1 MAGKIKG
8 IIVEIGGDTTGLN
21 KALKIAN
28 DGTKS
33 LQSELKQVNAALK
46 FDPQNVD
53 LLAQK
58 QKLLTQAIDDT
69 KAKVTALKQAK
80 EKADKDMANGTEISE
95 TQYRKLEREISFAET
110 ALKDLETQ
118 AKKSKISLDGVG
130 DGVVKAGGEIS
141 SVGQSLSP
149 VSAAVAGIGIAAVTM
164 AQQFTDSMAKV
175 STIADTTQVPMKELE
190 SQILGLSDQT
200 GISANL
206 IAEDVYNAIS
216 AGQDTADAVNFVTE
230 STKLAKAGFAE
241 SSQSL
246 DILTTILNAYGLEA
260 EEVTNVS
267 DMLIQTQNKGK
278 TTVAELSASMGKI
291 IPTAKGQNVALDQ
304 LCVSYATMT
313 AKGIAT
319 AETTTYLNSMIN
331 ELGKSGSAS
340 AKVLEKETGKSF
352 ADLMGEGKSLA
363 DVLIILDEN
372 AKENGKS
379 MGDMFGS
386 AEASKAAL
394 TLLDEGVE
402 GFNEGLIEMNAST
415 GATQEAFDKMQTPA
429 EKLKISLNQIKNAG
443 IKLGNALQPLF
454 EALAKTVEKLAKKI
468 SNLTDEQMKT
478 IATIV
483 TIVAVVAPILIIG
496 GKIVTLVGN
505 LAKASKILWTV
516 LAANPIVGLI
526 AAIVG
531 ITAVIGVLCGK
542 VYEETEAEKKLRE
555 EHEAL
560 IKKNQELS
568 DSTKALHEEIANEK
582 TLREDNKEA
591 IENQMGAS
599 KILADELYKLADKE
613 ELSNG
618 EKARMAA
625 LVDEL
630 NETIPEL
637 NLALNDETGE
647 LSLQKDEV
655 DGLIES
661 QEKLLLA
668 KAAQEDLLNI
678 ATRQFQV
685 TKSQK
690 GLEDQREN
698 TLNKINTYQKEYNDL
713 VAKNK
718 QNRGTG
724 GSDDVMRGN
733 QLLGMLDELKIELKT
748 TDDSIALNK
757 TSMEGLDAEYQL
769 SSEIIAENSA
779 KVKENA
785 ENTWLLA
792 ERSRMLSGAIPFNNE
807 AFAELNRRIEEN
819 ETASDN
825 STAATERLVIGNHDL
840 TAVLEATGLEAEEV
854 TTKFNTYADMTQNA
868 FGRIDDAVALTR
880 EQMIGNLEANTKT
893 VKEWSD
899 NLVLLGEKGIDEG
912 FLKKLREMGPE
923 YDETIKNLAK
933 STPAQLEELNKAFKE
948 GGEGAMDALLGEFG
962 MARVADSGTQINKDI
977 ATKMEESTATTDAA
991 KKLVFTTKKAINEN
1005 ITLCE
1010 FDTAGLKITDS
1021 ITAGLNSGAQSVI
1034 DAVASIISRANAAAN
1049 GGISINT
1056 SNGEVKQNSKSK
1068 NSSGKIPMFA
1078 KGGTLTRGLAI
1089 VGEAG
1094 PELLQ
1099 VMNGRTIVK
1108 PLSNGEKLNPIQSGG
1123 QPSQSSNHDILQ
1135 ALNTLTQAV
1144 NRGHVLQADG
1154 YTLAKVVREAN
1165 ASNNMLLGV

>member
-58 QKLLTQAIDDT
+58 QKLLTQAIDET
-69 KAKVTALKQAK
+69 KDKVNALKLAK
-80 EKADKDMANGTEISE
+80 DKADAEMASGGNVSE
-95 TQYRKLEREISFAET
+95 SQYRKLEREISFAET
-110 ALKDLETQ
+110 ALKNLETQ
-118 AKKSKISLDGVG
+118 ANQSKTSLQNISDTVGKFGTGAENLGKKLLPISGLAAGA
-130 DGVVKAGGEIS
+130 VV
-141 SVGQSLSP
+141 
-149 VSAAVAGIGIAAVTM
+149 GIA
-164 AQQFTDSMAKV
+164 K
-175 STIADTTQVPMKELE
+175 
-190 SQILGLSDQT
+190 LG
-200 GISANL
+200 
-206 IAEDVYNAIS
+206 VS
-216 AGQDTADAVNFVTE
+216 AGQSADDINT
-230 STKLAKAGFAE
+230 LAKQTGLSTEQIQKFTYASDVIDVSLETFTGSLSKLIKNMQGAENGSKNTIKAFEDLGVSYTDNVTGELRDSQDVFNECIDALARMENETQRDATAMQIFGKSARELNPLILGGSDALKQLGDDAEKAGLIL
-241 SSQSL
+241 SQEALDGANEFNDAL
-246 DILTTILNAYGLEA
+246 DILKA
-260 EEVTNVS
+260 
-267 DMLIQTQNKGK
+267 
-278 TTVAELSASMGKI
+278 
-291 IPTAKGQNVALDQ
+291 TAKGSFAKIGTEIAKMLVPQIKKLSDKIKDILGWLARLDEKTLKIIITTTAIVALIAP
-304 LCVSYATMT
+304 LLIGIG
-313 AKGIAT
+313 KIAT
-319 AETTTYLNSMIN
+319 GIQT
-331 ELGKSGSAS
+331 
-340 AKVLEKETGKSF
+340 
-352 ADLMGEGKSLA
+352 LM
-363 DVLIILDEN
+363 
-372 AKENGKS
+372 
-379 MGDMFGS
+379 
-386 AEASKAAL
+386 
-394 TLLDEGVE
+394 TL
-402 GFNEGLIEMNAST
+402 T
-415 GATQEAFDKMQTPA
+415 GALWTLITAHPIGALITALALVTVGILAYSTATADTSTEIDGLVA
-429 EKLKISLNQIKNAG
+429 KNA
-443 IKLGNALQPLF
+443 
-454 EALAKTVEKLAKKI
+454 ELAE
-468 SNLTDEQMKT
+468 
-478 IATIV
+478 
-483 TIVAVVAPILIIG
+483 
-496 GKIVTLVGN
+496 
-505 LAKASKILWTV
+505 
-516 LAANPIVGLI
+516 
-526 AAIVG
+526 
-531 ITAVIGVLCGK
+531 
-542 VYEETEAEKKLRE
+542 
-555 EHEAL
+555 
-560 IKKNQELS
+560 
-568 DSTKALHEEIANEK
+568 STKALHEEIANEK

-637 NLALNDETGE
+637 NLALNNETGE

-661 QEKLLLA
+661 QEKLLKA
-668 KAAQEDLLNI
+668 KAAQEDMVII
-678 ATRQFQV
+678 AKQQYEAEKKQ
-685 TKSQK
+685 TKY
-690 GLEDQREN
+690 LEQNNEIIKKRTE
-698 TLNKINTYQKEYNDL
+698 YQKEYDTL
-713 VAKNK
+713 VAKAK
-718 QNRGTG
+718 QNG
-724 GSDDVMRGN
+724 GSSESDLMRGN
-733 QLLGMLDELKIELKT
+733 DLLNLMDTLQAELATNGDLFMTNQTELSNLGIEFQNA
-748 TDDSIALNK
+748 SNYV
-757 TSMEGLDAEYQL
+757 S
-769 SSEIIAENSA
+769 
-779 KVKENA
+779 ENA
-785 ENTWLLA
+785 TVTAQCSENTWLLA

-868 FGRIDDAVALTR
+868 FDRIKQNAALTTQ
-880 EQMIGNLEANTKT
+880 QMTDNLKANTKT
-893 VKEWSD
+893 VEEWSN
-899 NLVLLGEKGIDEG
+899 NLVLLSEKGIDNG
-912 FLKKLREMGPE
+912 LLKKLREAGPE
-923 YDETIKNLAK
+923 AAGTIKNLTDAA
-933 STPAQLEELNKAFKE
+933 PAQLEALNTAFQK
-948 GGEGAMDALLGEFG
+948 GGEVAVDALLGEFG
-962 MARVADSGTQINKDI
+962 MARVADSGTQVATDI
-977 ATKMEESTATTDAA
+977 ATKMEESTAPADAA

-1049 GGISINT
+1049 SEISINT